1 MDYTR
6 INIVKTQTDRGMVN
20 NIVEKNFERIFNQ
33 NLLKMM
39 QDTGLERQDMI
50 NIYTRFVSI
59 YML

>member
-1 MDYTR
+1 M
-6 INIVKTQTDRGMVN
+6 KTQTDRGMVN

-39 QDTGLERQDMI
+39 QETGLERQDMI

-59 YML
+59 YMLQ